1 VGVGAEPP
9 PADPGAPAA
18 EPPAEGG
25 VDAGALNFLNI
36 ASTNRGD
43 VKNYANPIVGAQTF
57 LTNMKSKD
65 IRKIAESI
73 ALRAPLEAKS
83 TVNQKLFMA
92 LLEETLAQEDVDEFA
107 RKLENYQINQ
117 VNAAKSSG
125 MRGVTITRAEGTSI
139 MRRTIMMRLEKAG
152 WKVQDIS
159 GEGELEKPI
168 IMPRIR
174 GGMPGRRR

>member
-1 VGVGAEPP
+1 VSAEPP
-9 PADPGAPAA
+9 PDNPAPAA

-25 VDAGALNFLNI
+25 ADQGALNFLNI
-36 ASTNRGD
+36 AGANRGD
-43 VKNYANPIVGAQTF
+43 TKDYKDPVTGANSF
-57 LTNMKSKD
+57 LNAMKSKD

-73 ALRAPLEAKS
+73 SLHAPLEAKS

-92 LLEETLAQEDVDEFA
+92 VLEETLAQEDVDELA
-107 RKLENYQINQ
+107 RKLENYTISS
-117 VNAAKSSG
+117 VNVAKSSG
-125 MRGVTITRAEGTSI
+125 MRGVTITRPEGTSI
-139 MRRTIMMRLEKAG
+139 MRRTIMMRLEKKG

-174 GGMPGRRR
+174 GGMGGRRR